1 MLKLDA
7 RLKDKVAI
15 VTGGSKGLGWSI
27 SKALAQSGVKVSIV
41 YPPFEDYPESQIE
54 ELRSLGCDAKGYE
67 ADVTDRQSISKMA
80 QQVVDDFGRI
90 DILVNN
96 AGKLNETLLIDME
109 EDEWDEILDTDLKGV
124 FLCCKAVLPYMMEA
138 KSGSI
143 INIASQLGYKGGIGI
158 THYSAA
164 KAGVI
169 AFTKSL
175 AQEVI
180 SHGINVNAVAPGP
193 LITDMTAPFRK
204 DKDWLEQRERSVAI
218 GRLGTPEEV
227 APTVVFLASPDA
239 KLYVGQTLLP
249 NGGGV
254 MI

>member
-1 MLKLDA
+1 MANLDSK
-7 RLKDKVAI
+7 LKDKVAV
-15 VTGGSKGLGWSI
+15 VTGGGRGLGWSI
-27 SKALAQSGVKVSIV
+27 SKALVQSGAKLAIV
-41 YPPFEDYPESQIE
+41 YPPFESYPESKIE
-54 ELRSLGCDAKGYE
+54 ELRSLGNQAKAYE
-67 ADVTDRQSISKMA
+67 ADVTDSQTVRKMIK
-80 QQVVDDFGRI
+80 QVVEDFGGI

-96 AGKLNETLLIDME
+96 AGKLRETSLIDME
-109 EDEWDEILDTDLKGV
+109 EHEWDEIIDTDLKSV
-124 FLCCKAVLPYMMEA
+124 FICCKAVLPYMVEA
-138 KSGSI
+138 KGGSI
-143 INIASQLGYKGGIGI
+143 INIASQLGYKGGVGI

-180 SHGINVNAVAPGP
+180 SHGIRVNAVAPGP
-193 LITDMTAPFRK
+193 LVTDMTAPFIK
-204 DKDWLEQRERSVAI
+204 DKDWLVQREKSVAI
-218 GRLGTPEEV
+218 GRLGSPDEI

-239 KLYVGQTLLP
+239 SLYVGQTLLP

>member
-1 MLKLDA
+1 MDHLNPKL
-7 RLKDKVAI
+7 LDKVAV
-15 VTGGSKGLGWSI
+15 VTGGGRGLGWSI
-27 SKALAQSGVKVSIV
+27 SKALAQAGAKIAIV
-41 YPPFEDYPESQIE
+41 YPPFEPYPEQKME
-54 ELRSLGCDAKGYE
+54 ELHSLGCQAKAYE
-67 ADVTDRQSISKMA
+67 ADVTDSQTIKRRIQEI
-80 QQVVDDFGRI
+80 VEDFGGI

-109 EDEWDEILDTDLKGV
+109 EHEWNEILDTDLKSV
-124 FLCCKAVLPYMMEA
+124 FIVSKAVLPYMMKA
-138 KSGSI
+138 KNGAI
-143 INIASQLGYKGGIGI
+143 INIASQLGYKGGVGI

-180 SHGINVNAVAPGP
+180 PHGIRVNAVAPGP
-193 LITDMTAPFRK
+193 IVTDMTAPFIK
-204 DKDWLEQRERSVAI
+204 DKDWLAQKESSVAI
-218 GRLGTPEEV
+218 GRLGTPDEI
-227 APTVVFLASPDA
+227 APTVVFLASADA
-239 KLYVGQTLLP
+239 SLYVGQTLLP